1 MQRLIFINAMLIES
15 WLASIVVRTS
25 LQILRRFFWPPSCRK
40 VEPQNGEREVVSTCV
55 RSFSI
60 SLLHDNKE
68 VFQGVK
74 EVDRRRVSNVS
85 PSKATIMPVDVSTT
99 FPKRG
104 VNSYHSTRIE
114 NRKEWFI
121 GLIRQSWLS
130 QVSPEFDWLA
140 RSCCKGL

>member
-1 MQRLIFINAMLIES
+1 MEFYATINFHQCHDHR
-15 WLASIVVRTS
+15 IVTCLYRSDNLLTNSPSV
-25 LQILRRFFWPPSCRK
+25 FWPPSCRK

-55 RSFSI
+55 GSFSI

-104 VNSYHSTRIE
+104 
-114 NRKEWFI
+114 
-121 GLIRQSWLS
+121 
-130 QVSPEFDWLA
+130 
-140 RSCCKGL
+140 